1 MEDKKVEVAQ
11 DEDDLKIKSTSF
23 KNIIEGFLSV
33 KPDQKIKQNI
43 LKLQMKS
50 TKKRVRINN
59 LFNEAIWCGVI

>member
-33 KPDQKIKQNI
+33 KPD
-43 LKLQMKS
+43 
-50 TKKRVRINN
+50 
-59 LFNEAIWCGVI
+59 